1 MRVARNKFYIFQS
14 LFILCDD
21 VCSSKKSN
29 FRANIFPKHKCPI
42 CGVIINLFMA
52 HIQNSS
58 HFHLPLS
65 VDFLGGGGSG
75 CGFGRSVVESF
86 TVLSF
91 TSFAAIYKFV
101 ATFTR
106 FQHSHF
112 LANLARLKTMKC
124 DGDEFALS
132 RRNAK
137 GGGG

>member
-1 MRVARNKFYIFQS
+1 MVH
-14 LFILCDD
+14 
-21 VCSSKKSN
+21 
-29 FRANIFPKHKCPI
+29 FRIH
-42 CGVIINLFMA
+42 VIIFSLSTPSTA
-52 HIQNSS
+52 HI
-58 HFHLPLS
+58 LS
-65 VDFLGGGGSG
+65 GGCGGGG
-75 CGFGRSVVESF
+75 FGGNVVESF
-86 TVLSF
+86 AVLSL

-101 ATFTR
+101 ASLTR